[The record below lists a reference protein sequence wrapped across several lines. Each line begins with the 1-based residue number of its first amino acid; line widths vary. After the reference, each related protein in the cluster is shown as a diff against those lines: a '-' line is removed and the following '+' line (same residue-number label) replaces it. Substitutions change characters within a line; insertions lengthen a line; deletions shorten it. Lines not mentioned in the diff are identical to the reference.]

1 MTTPCSPK
9 SCSPG
14 RPRGFDPD
22 RVLDAALPV
31 FWEKGYEATSLTDLT
46 DAMGINRPSL
56 YAAFGN
62 KEGVFLRV
70 MERYGARYLDF
81 LEGALSQKTAAE
93 VIRAMLRG
101 SAEAQTEPGRPP
113 GCLLLS
119 THLPDDEQAQSLR
132 DALMEQRNV
141 AGTALTARLKRAV
154 AEGDLPADVVPE
166 TLAGTVTALCRG
178 MAIDAAS
185 GATRAQLLEVAE
197 FSANALSRRLTQS
210 PG

>member
-1 MTTPCSPK
+1 MTK

-22 RVLDAALPV
+22 AVLDAALPV

-46 DAMGINRPSL
+46 EAMGINRPSL

-70 MERYGARYLDF
+70 MERYGAGYHDF
-81 LEGALSQKTAAE
+81 LADALGQKTAVA

-101 SAEAQTEPGRPP
+101 SAIAQTEPGRPP

-119 THLPDDEQAQSLR
+119 THLPNDQTAQNLR
-132 DALMEQRNV
+132 DALIEQRNV
-141 AGTALTARLKRAV
+141 VGTALTARLKRAA

-166 TLAGTVTALCRG
+166 TLAATVTALCRG
-178 MAIDAAS
+178 MATDAAS
-185 GATRAQLLEVAE
+185 GATRGQLLEVAE
-197 FSANALSRRLTQS
+197 FAAETLARRLTPP